1 VRSLRNLRRTHG
13 CESARYGRA
22 CGMSCPC
29 KSPDAFRCAQL
40 SDSTV
45 RECGC
50 PCHGDGDEKE
60 PAEDSERKEFE
71 A

>member
-1 VRSLRNLRRTHG
+1 
-13 CESARYGRA
+13 
-22 CGMSCPC
+22 MSCPC